1 MQLLVES
8 FLLIMNVRVCVG
20 VGVGVGWGCD
30 VVGNA
35 ISAVSITTIQ
45 TDRLLYDQE
54 ISPFFLLFGES
65 DR

>member
-30 VVGNA
+30 VVEDA

-45 TDRLLYDQE
+45 TDRLLYDQDE
-54 ISPFFLLFGES
+54 
-65 DR
+65 